1 MVKKIFV
8 SGDGTNGRVL
18 KIETPETKLGKKITY
33 LLTIGIYEKETSDIS
48 KASIILDKQTAISF
62 VNELK
67 REIAKL
73 DKTPF

>member
-1 MVKKIFV
+1 MVKKIFLSV
-8 SGDGTNGRVL
+8 NGTNAKVL
-18 KIETPETKLGKKITY
+18 KIETPETKLGSKITY

-48 KASIILDKQTAISF
+48 KATIVLDKQTAISF

-73 DKTPF
+73 TKPPF